1 MEEEKNLKL
10 DEIKSILNDILKVLK
25 PTRYQLF
32 IQGLWRAVGYLV
44 GLIVAIVVIGWLLN
58 ILGFI
63 PFLSNITETLKE
75 ILEAVKGR

>member
-58 ILGFI
+58 LLGFI